1 MKVYSFFQTCKF
13 TRNKTRFARIAT
25 TVFKS
30 KVLLRLNNLWFL
42 FRQ

>member
-1 MKVYSFFQTCKF
+1 MKVYSLFQACKF

-30 KVLLRLNNLWFL
+30 KVLYDQTTKIF